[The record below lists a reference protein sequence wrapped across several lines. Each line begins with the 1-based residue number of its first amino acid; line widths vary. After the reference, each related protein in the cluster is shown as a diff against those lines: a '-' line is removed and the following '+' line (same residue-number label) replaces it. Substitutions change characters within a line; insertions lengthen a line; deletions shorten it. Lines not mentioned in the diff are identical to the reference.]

1 MNCLALS
8 LALIVGGPPS
18 VETEN
23 TPRTQLYVCTTPPGA
38 QIAVDGQP
46 RATSPHLFDVPPG
59 VRKMTIDVV
68 LDDHYPKKRQ
78 VIIRGGR
85 ITRVMLDLTRKP
97 QTTERVPSPAA
108 GVTTES
114 TSARL
119 KNLPPGWILLK
130 SFVVPRDQTAA
141 IEKRLGGRI
150 AHLSNTFFAAHEQ
163 RVQVNVIECP
173 STEDAD
179 RVHRAVLGM
188 KGDSAFCLR
197 FDETIVEFVGTFDA
211 AFARRAAV
219 ELGLREEPVAKMLAR
234 KVSLE
239 FDDAQLEDVV
249 EFLKDY
255 LKEFGQINIVFD
267 RKALAEAGIDSQAPV
282 TIKLSDVTLQSAL
295 HLVLR
300 QVGLTWTE
308 RHEVLLI
315 TTPEAAKRMS
325 ENDKLAGTVPGLRHT
340 EAETKGLVEDFFR
353 HNYRDVTSRETI
365 EWGDFANHEDGS
377 SSIRYK
383 CRATIW
389 GKDVKILNQVFTF
402 DAKGKFVSVKD
413 AENDTTGGPEK
424 ARLDFRIAATRNSDE
439 NPGLSDEVI
448 QRHVADLGAHG
459 PDAQRGS
466 DGEHAWFE
474 LRNEIPNHL
483 IAATHDS
490 HRYALLST
498 RPAEVMLDEDEGH
511 RAWGLTQV
519 SAAKDNQGRPV
530 IKLTFDEAGAR
541 RMKALTAANLRR
553 PLAILIDEKV
563 VSAPRVMTVIGG
575 SVEITGRFTEAE
587 VERLV
592 TALQAARTQ

>member
-8 LALIVGGPPS
+8 LALIVSTPPS
-18 VETEN
+18 VETEKA
-23 TPRTQLYVCTTPPGA
+23 PRTQVYVCTTPPGA

-46 RATSPHLFDVPPG
+46 RVTSPHLFDVPPG

-97 QTTERVPSPAA
+97 QTSERAPSPAV

-114 TSARL
+114 ISERL
-119 KNLPPGWILLK
+119 ENLPPGWTVLK

-150 AHLSNTFFAAHEQ
+150 KHLSNTFLAAHNQ

-173 STEDAD
+173 GTEDAD

-188 KGDSAFCLR
+188 KGDPAFCLR
-197 FDETIVEFVGTFDA
+197 FDGTIVEFVGTFDA

-219 ELGLREEPVAKMLAR
+219 ELGLRDNP
-234 KVSLE
+234 
-239 FDDAQLEDVV
+239 
-249 EFLKDY
+249 
-255 LKEFGQINIVFD
+255 I
-267 RKALAEAGIDSQAPV
+267 
-282 TIKLSDVTLQSAL
+282 
-295 HLVLR
+295 
-300 QVGLTWTE
+300 TE
-308 RHEVLLI
+308 I
-315 TTPEAAKRMS
+315 GS
-325 ENDKLAGTVPGLRHT
+325 RHT
-340 EAETKGLVEDFFR
+340 EAEMKGMVEDFFR

-365 EWGDFANHEDGS
+365 EWGDFENHQDGS

-383 CRATIW
+383 FRATIW
-389 GKDVKILNQVFTF
+389 GKDVKTLNQVFTF
-402 DAKGKFVSVKD
+402 DAKGKFVSVRKLEQRKPD
-413 AENDTTGGPEK
+413 RLVVEVAKGGSISVEGRQYNDESLPKMLRSLAQENPDLQVHLRTDRELPHQRAVSLMDLINNAAGQGCTISVATVQSDIKILDDKTGGPEK

-459 PDAQRGS
+459 PDTQRES

-474 LRNEIPNHL
+474 LRNEIPGHL
-483 IAATHDS
+483 IVAKHDGR
-490 HRYALLST
+490 RYALLST
-498 RPAEVMLDEDEGH
+498 RAAETMAAEDEGR

-519 SAAKDNQGRPV
+519 SAAKDHQGHPS
-530 IKLTFDEAGAR
+530 IKLAFDEAGAR
-541 RMKALTAANLRR
+541 RMMALTTANLRR

-563 VSAPRVMTVIGG
+563 VSAPRVMTSIGR

-587 VERLV
+587 VKRLV
-592 TALQAARTQ
+592 TVLQAACTR